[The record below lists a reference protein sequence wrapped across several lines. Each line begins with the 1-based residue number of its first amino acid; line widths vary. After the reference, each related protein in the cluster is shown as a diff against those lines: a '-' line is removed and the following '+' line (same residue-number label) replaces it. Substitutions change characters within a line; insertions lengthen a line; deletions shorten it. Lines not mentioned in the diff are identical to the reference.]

1 MNLLNFKLYFTI
13 IFFIYSFNFSV
24 KIPLKRRY
32 LNRNITIHHTL
43 NKNYSKVEKNNNKKK
58 EKIYFVIK

>member
-32 LNRNITIHHTL
+32 LDRNIMIHHTI
-43 NKNYSKVEKNNNKKK
+43 NKNYSKVEKNNK
-58 EKIYFVIK
+58 